1 MPPSFVLKFFTS
13 QIPSRMANEFQ
24 HGLVKG
30 PTTAVLFCNLGSP
43 DEPTAS
49 AVRRYLAQFLSDR
62 RVVEIPR
69 LVWWPI
75 LHGIILRVRPA
86 KSAAKYASVWMKEGA
101 PLKVHTER
109 QAKLLQG
116 HLGERGH
123 KVQVAWAMRYGN
135 PGIAAQLDALQANGV
150 RRVLVFNAYPQ
161 YCAATVASVMDEV
174 NRWQLRQRWLPELR
188 VINHYPDDA
197 GYIRALAHSVK
208 AHWQREGRGQ
218 VLVLSFHGM
227 PERTLHLGDPYHCEC
242 HKTARLLANQL
253 GLDHTQI
260 RVAFQSRFG
269 RAKWLGPSTENV
281 LKELGAAGTETVD
294 VICPGFSADCLETLE
309 EIAMEGAEAFQHAGG
324 KALRYIPCLND
335 SPEGMRMLADLAER
349 HLQGWPT
356 QAEPDRAELAL
367 QAERA
372 KALGAGQ

>member
-1 MPPSFVLKFFTS
+1 
-13 QIPSRMANEFQ
+13 MANEFQ
-24 HGLVKG
+24 HGRSSG
-30 PTTAVLFCNLGSP
+30 PSTGILFCNLGSP
-43 DEPTAS
+43 DEATAP

-75 LHGIILRVRPA
+75 LHGIILRTRPA

-123 KVQVAWAMRYGN
+123 RVQVAWAMRYGN
-135 PGIAAQLDALQANGV
+135 PGIGAQLDALRANGA

-197 GYIRALAHSVK
+197 GYIKALALSVR

-218 VLVLSFHGM
+218 VLVMSFHGM

-242 HKTARLLANQL
+242 HKTARLLATHL
-253 GLDHTQI
+253 GLDHTQV

-281 LKELGAAGTETVD
+281 LKELGAAGVEQVD

-309 EIAMEGAEAFQHAGG
+309 EIAMEGAETFQHAGG
-324 KALRYIPCLND
+324 KALRYIACLND
-335 SPEGMRMLADLAER
+335 NPEGMRMLADLAER

-356 QAEPDRAELAL
+356 QGEPDHAELAL

-372 KALGAGQ
+372 KLLGAAS